1 MVAKMEKEKRISTKQ
16 LTEELEKLKNEVQ
29 HLRNENKELKTE
41 CASNTVS
48 LSRMKI
54 YIDELI
60 ATSNENIAMLDKRIL
75 TQPIPMASDSAKP
88 PVQKTTI
95 TVSRAAEVYKQFKQ
109 KQNGN

>member
-1 MVAKMEKEKRISTKQ
+1 MEKEKRISTKQ
-16 LTEELEKLKNEVQ
+16 LLEKIESLQNEVQ

-48 LSRMKI
+48 ISRMKI
-54 YIDELI
+54 YVDELHSL
-60 ATSNENIAMLDKRIL
+60 TNENIAMMDKRIQ
-75 TQPIPMASDSAKP
+75 TSSIETKP

>member
-16 LTEELEKLKNEVQ
+16 LLEKIESLQNEVQ

-48 LSRMKI
+48 LSRLKI
-54 YIDELI
+54 YID
-60 ATSNENIAMLDKRIL
+60 ENIAMLDKRIL